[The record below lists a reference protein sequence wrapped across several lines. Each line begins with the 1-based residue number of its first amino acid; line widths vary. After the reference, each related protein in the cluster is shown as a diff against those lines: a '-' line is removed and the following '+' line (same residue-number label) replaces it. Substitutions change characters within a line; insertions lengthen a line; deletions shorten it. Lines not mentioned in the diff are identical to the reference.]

1 VVVGDAVADAWK
13 KRHADAVVVLMSK
26 VQHIIGANLTDG
38 DGSVSY
44 AKHPDI
50 FAPYPVIDVAVHG
63 NDGITSV
70 TPTGDWVIID
80 VATCGWVRHVD
91 ESDVTIGLRQEAWQE
106 LAPEYVEVNA

>member
-1 VVVGDAVADAWK
+1 MAGDAVADAWK
-13 KRHADAVVVLMSK
+13 KRDADAVVVLMAK

-50 FAPYPVIDVAVHG
+50 HAPYPVIDVAVHG
-63 NDGITSV
+63 DDGITSV

-80 VATCGWVRHVD
+80 ALTGGWVRYVD
-91 ESDVTIGLRQEAWQE
+91 GSNVTISLRQDAWQE
-106 LAPEYVEVNA
+106 LAPEYVEVDA